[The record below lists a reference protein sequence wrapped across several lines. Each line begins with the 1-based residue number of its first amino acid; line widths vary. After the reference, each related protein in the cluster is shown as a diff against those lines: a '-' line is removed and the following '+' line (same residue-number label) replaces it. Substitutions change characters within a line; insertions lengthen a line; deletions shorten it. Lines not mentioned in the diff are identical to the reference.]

1 MWCWKSWEE
10 IVRILLLL
18 LPTILFSLSSGGAAQ
33 AFTAGFDRYTSHL
46 TASSLDASELKSDQE
61 WGQTF
66 TITFGSRTEVGLD
79 QVSLYLFRAQNSSGK
94 TITASIRESWNG
106 ASVWESTIS
115 ANSIENDSSANAN
128 NLHAP
133 VTFYGSSAQLST
145 GTQYY
150 LRLDTTASEKIYVHF
165 DASSSYSPGHM
176 INKDGNNESGK
187 DLIFAIPEPSTAL
200 LVALGLMGMGFLRNA
215 R

>member
-1 MWCWKSWEE
+1 M
-10 IVRILLLL
+10 RILLLL
-18 LPTILFSLSSGGAAQ
+18 TMLMSLLVGASAQ
-33 AFTAGFDRYTSHL
+33 ALTVGFDRYTSHL
-46 TASSLDASELKSDQE
+46 SASSLDASELKSDQE

-66 TITFGSRTEVGLD
+66 TITFGSRSEVGLD
-79 QVSLYLFRAQNSSGK
+79 QVTLYLFRATNANGR

-106 ASVWESTIS
+106 PSVWESTITV
-115 ANSIENDSSANAN
+115 NSIQNDSSANAN
-128 NLHAP
+128 NLHDP
-133 VTFYGSSAQLST
+133 VTFYGSTAQLST

-150 LRLDTTASEKIYVHF
+150 LRLDTTASEKVYVHF

-187 DLIFAIPEPSTAL
+187 DLIFAVPEPSTAL
-200 LVALGLMGMGFLRNA
+200 LLALGLMGMGLRGKSPLNRA

>member
-1 MWCWKSWEE
+1 M
-10 IVRILLLL
+10 RLLFFL
-18 LPTILFSLSSGGAAQ
+18 LPMVLFTVSIGGTAQ

-66 TITFGSRTEVGLD
+66 TITFGSRSEVGLN
-79 QVSLYLFRAQNSSGK
+79 QVSLYLFRATNASGK

-106 ASVWESTIS
+106 TSVWQSTID

-133 VTFYGSSAQLST
+133 VTFYGSTAQLST

-150 LRLDTTASEKIYVHF
+150 LRLDTTASEKVYVHF

-176 INKDGNNESGK
+176 LNKDGNNESGK
-187 DLIFAIPEPSTAL
+187 DLLFAIPEPSTAL
-200 LVALGLMGMGFLRNA
+200 LVALGLMGMGFLRNT